1 MLCNFEKRAAAALGD
16 ASSNW
21 R

>member
-16 ASSNW
+16 ASAKW